1 MTTARRHLL
10 VIGPPEPWVPPEGH
24 RVGRWTLAVRHVPSL
39 EAAQGLPDAPG
50 WDVVAFR
57 TDALPPVGPSRTLEA
72 LRALAP
78 EATFL
83 PVTLRPDPRDALLF
97 LKNGAYEY
105 LEEPLEP
112 AEFDRA
118 LAEALENQ
126 EAFREILELNRT
138 LEAQAEQLRRE
149 KAELERRNR
158 ELEAVSLLT
167 RDLASSLEPDQVLE
181 RLGGRLRES
190 FPGRRTRVGLLE
202 RGRRRVRVLSP
213 CEAGGGGADAASV
226 AHLDPADW
234 SAWARS
240 FMRGG
245 REIVGWPGGEPGPA
259 LARLHRNPFV
269 VVPMAARGK
278 PVGFLCLESP
288 SPDRPVPEDEVSLL
302 RIFADTA
309 AIALDNA
316 RLYYTMRELS
326 VRDEL
331 TGLYNRRYFLERL
344 AAEWNHATRHGMP
357 LSILMLDIDHFKL
370 LNDGNDHLTG
380 DAALRRLASTLL
392 RNTRGIDTVARY
404 GGEEFVILL
413 PRTDA
418 AGARVAA
425 EKLRRV
431 VGRTRFPGEHAVPG
445 AKLTVSVGVASHP
458 GTARTAEE
466 LLERADRALYRAK
479 QEGRNRTY
487 AWEERSGTAASV

>member
-1 MTTARRHLL
+1 MSPAERHLL
-10 VIGPPEPWVPPEGH
+10 VIAPPAPWIPPTGH
-24 RVGRWTLAVRHVPSL
+24 RLGRWTLAVRHVPSL
-39 EAAQGLPDAPG
+39 EDAQGTTPAPG

-57 TDALPPVGPSRTLEA
+57 VDALPSADPFRTLES

-83 PVTLRPDPRDALLF
+83 PVTLRPDPREALLY

-112 AEFDRA
+112 AEFERA
-118 LAEALENQ
+118 LVEALENQ

-149 KAELERRNR
+149 KMELERRNR
-158 ELEAVSLLT
+158 ELEAVSRLT
-167 RDLASSLEPDQVLE
+167 RDLASSLEPDQVLD
-181 RLGGRLRES
+181 RLGRRLKES

-202 RGRRRVRVLSP
+202 RGRRRVRVLTP
-213 CEAGGGGADAASV
+213 VEPEGPEASASV

-234 SAWARS
+234 SAWART
-240 FMRGG
+240 FMKEG
-245 REIVGWPGGEPGPA
+245 RELVGWPGGETDPA

-288 SPDRPVPEDEVSLL
+288 SLDQPVPEDEVNLL

-316 RLYYTMRELS
+316 RLYHTMRELS

-344 AAEWNHATRHGMP
+344 TAEWNHATRHGMP
-357 LSILMLDIDHFKL
+357 LSILMLDIDHFKH

-380 DAALRRLASTLL
+380 DAALRRLAATLL

-418 AGARVAA
+418 AGARVVA

-445 AKLTVSVGVASHP
+445 GKLTVSVGAASHP

-479 QEGRNRTY
+479 QEGRNRTC
-487 AWEERSGTAASV
+487 AWEERRGTAASG

>member
-1 MTTARRHLL
+1 MSPAERHLL
-10 VIGPPEPWVPPEGH
+10 VMAPPEPWVPPAGH
-24 RVGRWTLAVRHVPSL
+24 RVGRWTLRVWHVPSL
-39 EAAQGLPDAPG
+39 EAAQAVPDAPG

-57 TDALPPVGPSRTLEA
+57 VDALPPVGPSRVLES

-83 PVTLRPDPRDALLF
+83 PITLRPDPREALLY

-105 LEEPLEP
+105 LEEPLAP

-126 EAFREILELNRT
+126 EAFREILELNRA

-149 KAELERRNR
+149 KMELERRNR
-158 ELEAVSLLT
+158 ELEAVSRLT

-181 RLGGRLRES
+181 RLGRRLRES

-202 RGRRRVRVLSP
+202 RGRRRVRVLTP
-213 CEAGGGGADAASV
+213 CDAEGSGDTGSV
-226 AHLDPADW
+226 VHLDPDDW
-234 SAWARS
+234 SAWART
-240 FMRGG
+240 FMKEG
-245 REIVGWPGGEPGPA
+245 RELVGWPGGETDPA
-259 LARLHRNPFV
+259 LTRLHRNPFV

-288 SPDRPVPEDEVSLL
+288 SPDRPVPEDEVNLL

-316 RLYYTMRELS
+316 RLYHTMRELS

-331 TGLYNRRYFLERL
+331 TGLFNRRYFLERL

-357 LSILMLDIDHFKL
+357 LSILMLDIDHFKH

-380 DAALRRLASTLL
+380 DAALRRLAATLL

-418 AGARVAA
+418 GAARVVA

-445 AKLTVSVGVASHP
+445 GKLTVSVGAASHP

-479 QEGRNRTY
+479 QEGRNRTCV
-487 AWEERSGTAASV
+487 WEEHGGTAASG